1 MKNDFTV
8 VPACKVTAMATNTKT
23 CKVQAID
30 ILNYM
35 LAELL
40 KASEPLRLK
49 TFFLKKNALLID

>member
-40 KASEPLRLK
+40 KASEPLTLK
-49 TFFLKKNALLID
+49 TFF